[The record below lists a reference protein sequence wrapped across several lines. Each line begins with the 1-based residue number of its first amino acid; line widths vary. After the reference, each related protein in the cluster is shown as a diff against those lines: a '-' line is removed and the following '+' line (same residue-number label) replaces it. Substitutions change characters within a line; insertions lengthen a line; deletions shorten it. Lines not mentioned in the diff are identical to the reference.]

1 MSKCILPMCAR
12 DASAHGYCKAHA
24 LRKARGMDLET
35 PFRKRT
41 TPPARVLLEDV
52 IAICENGGSMIT
64 GTELAALFRRLGK

>member
-1 MSKCILPMCAR
+1 
-12 DASAHGYCKAHA
+12 
-24 LRKARGMDLET
+24 MDLET